1 MEKLIINSNLKNQS
15 EEKIQLI
22 YTSLK
27 RKYSK
32 ISDLSVYSGKMGVCL
47 FFFYYEKLYG
57 KKTSAQK
64 LLNEINDYLSQIEG
78 ERVNYFN
85 FSEFGWTLQL
95 LKKNNLINSDIDD
108 VLSEIDE
115 ALESIMIHLLNEY
128 TFELLY
134 GAINIANYFFYRNDV
149 IRKHAVDLFIE
160 ALYKNAVFFDKE
172 KISWLSYIDVRKD
185 SDKHINLG
193 IAHGVPAIILYL
205 SKLKDVGYKN
215 QYLDELLIKSCNYI
229 LSVEQDSKNHL
240 SHFPYS
246 INPKDNT
253 DKTSRLAWCYGDLS
267 VGYALLKASKHYNN
281 IKDATIEILI
291 DTTKRTNTA
300 FDNDDCLCHGT
311 IGIGHIYNRIY
322 DITNNNVFK
331 NAALYW
337 YKKGLSI
344 SFKCNRAN
352 EIEYYNGE
360 KIMNEYNLLD
370 GIAGIG
376 LSLISAISSIEPQW
390 DECLLLS

>member
-1 MEKLIINSNLKNQS
+1 MEQLIINNNLKHQS

-22 YTSLK
+22 YRTLN

-57 KKTSAQK
+57 KKTPAQK
-64 LLNEINDYLSQIEG
+64 LLNEINDNLAQIEG
-78 ERVNYFN
+78 DRVNYFN

-95 LKKNNLINSDIDD
+95 LKKNDLINFDIDD

-134 GAINIANYFFYRNDV
+134 GAINIANYFFYRNDA
-149 IRKHAVDLFIE
+149 IRKHAVDLFID
-160 ALYKNAVFFDKE
+160 ALYKNAVFLDKE
-172 KISWLSYIDVRKD
+172 KISWLSYIDVRKN

-229 LSVEQDSKNHL
+229 LSVEQDSKKYI

-246 INPKDNT
+246 INPKDKT

-267 VGYALLKASKHYNN
+267 VGYALLQASKHYNN
-281 IKDATIEILI
+281 IKETIIEILI

-300 FDNDDCLCHGT
+300 CDSDDCLCHGT

-322 DITNNNVFK
+322 YITNNNVFK

-344 SFKCNRAN
+344 SSKCNRAN
-352 EIEYYNGE
+352 EIEYNNGE

-376 LSLISAISSIEPQW
+376 LSLISAISNIEPQW